1 MKRERRRIQEQLR
14 RIKRN
19 EEKLNQATA
28 SPGSAMTPVKKKKK
42 ENAKDIKVLLII
54 DICTEH
60 CLGCQHKKQNCIKC
74 RVGK

>member
-54 DICTEH
+54 D
-60 CLGCQHKKQNCIKC
+60 LY
-74 RVGK
+74 